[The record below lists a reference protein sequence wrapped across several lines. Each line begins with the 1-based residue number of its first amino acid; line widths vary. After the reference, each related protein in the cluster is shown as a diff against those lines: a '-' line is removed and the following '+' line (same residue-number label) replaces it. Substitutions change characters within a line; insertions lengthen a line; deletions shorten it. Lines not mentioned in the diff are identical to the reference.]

1 MINATTL
8 SSFRVLLTAFI
19 LAGLLT
25 ACSADV
31 NDLTRYIAEVK
42 QRPADPIEPIPPV
55 ATHTPHLYG
64 SSDLRNPFLSEIT
77 GEEKADG
84 EGDDESNGIRPDSN
98 RSKEY
103 LEQFSLDT
111 LSMVGTFSRGES
123 DWSLIRDPDG
133 VIHRIAVD
141 NYLGQNHGRVT
152 SVFPDRV
159 ELTELISNGNGGWL
173 ERSTSVAMD
182 DS

>member
-1 MINATTL
+1 MNRANEL
-8 SSFRVLLTAFI
+8 SSLRTLLATVVLACMLAACTA
-19 LAGLLT
+19 
-25 ACSADV
+25 DM
-31 NDLTRYIAEVK
+31 DELTRYIAEVK

-55 ATHTPHLYG
+55 ATYTPHVY
-64 SSDLRNPFLSEIT
+64 SSSGERNPFSSEMT
-77 GEEKADG
+77 GEEAESTG
-84 EGDDESNGIRPDSN
+84 EDDESNGIRPDSN
-98 RSKEY
+98 RSREY

-111 LSMVGTFSRGES
+111 LAMVGTFSRGES

-133 VIHRIAVD
+133 VIHRVAID

-152 SVFPDRV
+152 SVRPDRV
-159 ELTELISNGNGGWL
+159 DLTELISNGNGGWL

>member
-1 MINATTL
+1 MNGATGL
-8 SSFRVLLTAFI
+8 SSLKYLLAALLLTCM
-19 LAGLLT
+19 LAGCT
-25 ACSADV
+25 ADMDELS
-31 NDLTRYIAEVK
+31 RYISEVK

-55 ATHTPHLYG
+55 ATYTPHVY
-64 SSDLRNPFLSEIT
+64 SSSGERNPFASEMT
-77 GEEKADG
+77 
-84 EGDDESNGIRPDSN
+84 DDEVAENEEDSGTGIRPDSN
-98 RSKEY
+98 RSREY

-133 VIHRIAVD
+133 VIHRVDID

-152 SVFPDRV
+152 TVYPDRV

-173 ERSTSVAMD
+173 ERNTSVAMD